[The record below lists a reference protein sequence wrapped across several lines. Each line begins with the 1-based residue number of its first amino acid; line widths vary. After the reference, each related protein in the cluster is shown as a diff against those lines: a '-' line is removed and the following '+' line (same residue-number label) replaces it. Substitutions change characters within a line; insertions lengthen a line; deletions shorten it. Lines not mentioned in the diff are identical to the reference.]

1 MKDLKNPPIAV
12 AIFQLRFS
20 GQTTNLKDFMVY
32 DQVLKNTLPIRRE
45 NIHVGINLGN
55 TSIPLGVSQVSGTSN
70 AAIDAYVYQTV
81 DQKTKLE
88 LSEGVITFVD
98 EHPYTGWENF
108 KEQFLKYLSIL
119 SESLVDVIVSRV
131 SIRFINK
138 FSLTEFE
145 HPEEYFTTLISN
157 SSEKGLSYPIRK
169 YGFRLLMDI
178 PDSDIYSIVNQNVE
192 NVGDESFSYTF
203 DIDVLDRQ
211 TLSFNINTISENIE
225 ILREIKNRIFFDGIT
240 QKTIDLCD

>member
-1 MKDLKNPPIAV
+1 MKELKNPPIAV
-12 AIFQLRFS
+12 ALLQVRYNS
-20 GQTTNLKDFMVY
+20 DTTHLKDFMAY
-32 DQVLKNTLPIRRE
+32 DQVLKNSLPIRRE
-45 NIHVGINLGN
+45 NIQIGINLGN
-55 TSIPLGVSQVSGTSN
+55 TSIPLGVSQLSATSN

-98 EHPYTGWENF
+98 EHPYSGWEHF
-108 KEQFLKYLSIL
+108 KMSALKYLGIL
-119 SESLVDVIVSRV
+119 SEKLEGVTVSRI

-138 FSLTEFE
+138 FSLPDFD

-157 SSEKGLSYPIRK
+157 SSDKGLSFPLRK
-169 YGFRLLMDI
+169 YGFRLIMDI

-192 NVGDESFSYTF
+192 NAGDRLYTYTF

-211 TLSFNINTISENIE
+211 TLSFDINTISENVE
-225 ILREIKNRIFFDGIT
+225 TLRQIKNKIFFEGIT